1 MFERAAI
8 FSALLILI
16 MFCGVSLKYYDSLGL
31 EPIGITIQKQIG
43 LK

>member
-8 FSALLILI
+8 FSALLILT
-16 MFCGVSLKYYDSLGL
+16 MFCAASIKYYDTLGL
-31 EPIGITIQKQIG
+31 EPLGIKVQKQIG